1 MIIGVSI
8 DDILRNSIDRFK
20 TSYEDTFELELPD
33 SLVFDLTPNSLVEKS
48 LFKTEFDAMS
58 FLYEQN
64 SLEIFGH
71 AKETYRG
78 VMVDVNELQSKCRD
92 NNHTILLISKEHGNS
107 IPATL
112 FFLSKTSCKIRNYK
126 FVANDS
132 DVWDH
137 CDLMITANKSI
148 LLSKPENK
156 ISIKILSDTN
166 RDVKSD
172 YEYIDLKDLI
182 TNQTMDN
189 LSPQTTNYDNQP
201 K

>member
-1 MIIGVSI
+1 MTIGVSI
-8 DDILRNSIDRFK
+8 DDVLRDSITKFK
-20 TSYEDTFELELPD
+20 TSYEDTFELELPE
-33 SLVFDLTPNSLVEKS
+33 SLVFDLTPNSLVETS
-48 LFKTEFDAMS
+48 LFKTELDAMS

-71 AKETYRG
+71 SKESYRG
-78 VMVDVNELQSKCRD
+78 VMVDLNELQNKCRD
-92 NNHTILLISKEHGNS
+92 DNHTILLISKEHGNS

-126 FVANDS
+126 FVSNDS

-137 CDLMITANKSI
+137 CDLMITTNKTI

-166 RDVKSD
+166 RDIKSD
-172 YEYIDLKDLI
+172 YEFSKLKDI
-182 TNQTMDN
+182 IINQTIDN
-189 LSPQTTNYDNQP
+189 VFIQTTNYDNQS